1 MTDVSL
7 GMIHNTQWARKSYI
21 LECFNLT
28 MSSQENIKTVRRAIE
43 AFNTGDTSNVHEFVS
58 SEYLNRE
65 SQKAK
70 DSYRSQLKGPEEFV
84 DTIKNLRSAFS
95 DLHYEEQDIISQDD
109 KVVFIGIVTGTHTG
123 SFFFIPPTGKKI
135 SYEAVHIHTIGKDG
149 KIIEHRAI
157 RDDLKFMLQLGLVK
171 AASPEYEKFFKTW
184 KEIN

>member
-1 MTDVSL
+1 
-7 GMIHNTQWARKSYI
+7 
-21 LECFNLT
+21 
-28 MSSQENIKTVRRAIE
+28 MSSQENVKTVRRAIG
-43 AFNTGDTSNVHEFVS
+43 AFNTGDTSNVHDFVS
-58 SEYLNRE
+58 SDYINRE

-70 DSYRSQLKGPEEFV
+70 DSYRSKLRGPEEFI
-84 DTIKNLRSAFS
+84 DTIKNLRSAFP

-109 KVVFIGIVTGTHTG
+109 KVVFIGNVTGTHTG
-123 SFFFIPPTGKKI
+123 SFFFIPPTGNRI

-171 AASPEYEKFFKTW
+171 ASSIEYEKYLMTW